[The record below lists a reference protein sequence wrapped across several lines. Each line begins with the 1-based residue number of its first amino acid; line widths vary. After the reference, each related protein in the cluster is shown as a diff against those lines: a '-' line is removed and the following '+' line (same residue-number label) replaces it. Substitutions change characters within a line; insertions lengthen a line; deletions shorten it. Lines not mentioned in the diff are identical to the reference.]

1 MATVI
6 AASETRMGGAP
17 VITVFGSIN
26 LDLIGNVDRLP
37 RPGETVPGG
46 AFSTSPGGKG
56 ANQALAAARAGA
68 RVRMVGAVGRDAF
81 ATAALALLKAGG
93 VELSRVRQVDEP
105 TGVALILVDPAGE
118 NVIAVLPGANGT
130 VSEADASGL
139 EFGPEDV
146 LLLQL
151 EAPIPAIAATARRA
165 REAGTRVL
173 LSFAPF
179 RADALHLLPLATHLV
194 VNESECELIAKALG
208 LGGEGTEAQAVSL
221 ADRLESTVIATLG
234 KHGVLAA
241 GPGRVERA
249 AALQVEAIDTVG
261 AGDTFC
267 GYLGAALTEGMTF
280 RAALALA
287 STAASVACIKPGAQ
301 PAVPMREE
309 VARSCQA

>member
-1 MATVI
+1 M
-6 AASETRMGGAP
+6 
-17 VITVFGSIN
+17 ITVFGSIN

-46 AFSTSPGGKG
+46 AFATSPGGKG

-68 RVRMVGAVGRDAF
+68 SVRLVGAVGRDSF
-81 ATAALALLKAGG
+81 ATAALVLLEAGG
-93 VELSRVRQVDEP
+93 VDLRRVREVDEP

-139 EFGPEDV
+139 EFAPDDV

-151 EAPIPAIAATARRA
+151 EVPIPAIAAAARRA
-165 REAGTRVL
+165 RDAGARVL

-179 RADALHLLPLATHLV
+179 REDALDLLPLATHLI
-194 VNESECELIAKALG
+194 VNESECELIANALG
-208 LGGEGTEAQAVSL
+208 LGGEGTEAQASGM
-221 ADRLESTVIATLG
+221 AERLGMTVIATLG
-234 KHGVLAA
+234 KDGVLAA
-241 GPGRVERA
+241 GEGRVERA
-249 AALQVEAIDTVG
+249 SALAVDAIDTVG

-267 GYLGAALTEGMTF
+267 GYLAAGFSEGMTF

-287 STAASVACIKPGAQ
+287 STAASLACTRPGAQ
-301 PAVPMREE
+301 PAVPVLEE
-309 VARSCQA
+309 VARSSLA